1 MAARGTRFAGG
12 SRPSAVPRSA
22 ITEASRDADVRRRQR
37 LPGPKGELLPT
48 GRNAQDGAREQ
59 SPAAAVPSESRILKR
74 MNAAVLIVL
83 LAAPFAVLAALIAV
97 LIVYLGNRTK

>member
-1 MAARGTRFAGG
+1 MPMFVGGRGRLG
-12 SRPSAVPRSA
+12 RR
-22 ITEASRDADVRRRQR
+22 ASFCRW
-37 LPGPKGELLPT
+37 
-48 GRNAQDGAREQ
+48 REMLRVALAT
-59 SPAAAVPSESRILKR
+59 SPPAAAALSESRILKR

>member
-1 MAARGTRFAGG
+1 MA
-12 SRPSAVPRSA
+12 
-22 ITEASRDADVRRRQR
+22 
-37 LPGPKGELLPT
+37 
-48 GRNAQDGAREQ
+48 RNAQSGARDQ
-59 SPAAAVPSESRILKR
+59 PPAAAALSESRILKR